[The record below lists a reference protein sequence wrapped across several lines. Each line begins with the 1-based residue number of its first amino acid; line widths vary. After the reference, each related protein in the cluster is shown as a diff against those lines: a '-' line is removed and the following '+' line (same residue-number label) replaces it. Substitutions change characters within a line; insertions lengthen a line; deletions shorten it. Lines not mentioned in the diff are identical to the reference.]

1 MIKIVSLMSRR
12 PGLTMDEFIAY
23 YEEKHVP
30 LVSRLLPFYSDYRR
44 NFAVEGTE
52 HRTGHMAPGRATERL
67 FDVMTELTY
76 ESEEM
81 YRKTVDAL
89 AGEEIGRII
98 AEDEARFL
106 DRSSIRTYIVN
117 ERR

>member
-1 MIKIVSLMSRR
+1 MSRR
-12 PGLTMDEFIAY
+12 PDLTMNEFVAY

-30 LVSRLLPFYSDYRR
+30 LVSSLLPFHSDYRR
-44 NFAVEGTE
+44 NFAVEGAE

-76 ESEEM
+76 ENEEM
-81 YRKTVDAL
+81 YRKVVDAL
-89 AGEEIGRII
+89 AGMEVGRII
-98 AEDEARFL
+98 AEDEARFV
-106 DRSSIRTYIVN
+106 DRSSIRTYIVD

>member
-12 PGLTMDEFIAY
+12 PDLTMNEFVAY

-30 LVSRLLPFYSDYRR
+30 LVSRLLPFHSDYRR
-44 NFAVEGTE
+44 NFAVEGAE

-76 ESEEM
+76 ENEEM
-81 YRKTVDAL
+81 YRKVVDAL
-89 AGEEIGRII
+89 AGKEVGRII
-98 AEDEARFL
+98 AEDEARFV
-106 DRSSIRTYIVN
+106 DRSSIRTYIVD